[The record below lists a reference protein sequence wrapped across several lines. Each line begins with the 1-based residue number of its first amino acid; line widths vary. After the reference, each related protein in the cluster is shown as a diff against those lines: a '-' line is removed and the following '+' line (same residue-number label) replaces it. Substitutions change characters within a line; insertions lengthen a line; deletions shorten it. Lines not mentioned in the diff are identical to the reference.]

1 MVPTIE
7 SASFNLNP
15 FALSPS
21 AQLRTDLSKGF
32 GRLSPNGRFKFQ
44 CANSIKPNREYGRSE
59 WVPSSAMPTAK
70 RMPFFALHG
79 GEQDL
84 PTDKVAVNVGIEASE
99 PVDA

>member
-1 MVPTIE
+1 
-7 SASFNLNP
+7 
-15 FALSPS
+15 
-21 AQLRTDLSKGF
+21 
-32 GRLSPNGRFKFQ
+32 
-44 CANSIKPNREYGRSE
+44 
-59 WVPSSAMPTAK
+59 MPTAK